1 MAKRSIDR
9 FRDTEL
15 ASEIEFLLA
24 RARNMGIIHANES
37 LVSLGLKA
45 RSYVVLSLAV
55 SGLKPTQ
62 RELADFINLDASQIV
77 SIVDDLEAKGLVAR
91 QPAPSDRRTNVIVAT
106 DLGVERYGQARAV
119 TAQAELESLSALSG
133 DEQQTCLL
141 YTSDAAD
148 E

>member
-1 MAKRSIDR
+1 MAKRSINR

-24 RARNMGIIHANES
+24 RARNMGIMHANES

-77 SIVDDLEAKGLVAR
+77 AIVDDLEKKGLVAR

-106 DLGVERYGQARAV
+106 DLGVARYGQARAV
-119 TAQAELESLSALSG
+119 TAQAELESLSALSS
-133 DEQQTCLL
+133 DEQQTLRDLL
-141 YTSDAAD
+141 TRVVF
-148 E
+148 

>member
-77 SIVDDLEAKGLVAR
+77 SIVDDLEQKGLVAR

-106 DLGVERYGQARAV
+106 DLGVERYGQARVV
-119 TAQAELESLSALSG
+119 TAQAELESLSALSS
-133 DEQQTCLL
+133 DEQQTLRDLL
-141 YTSDAAD
+141 TRVVF
-148 E
+148 

>member
-1 MAKRSIDR
+1 MTKRSIDR

-77 SIVDDLEAKGLVAR
+77 AIVDDLEKKGLVAR

-119 TAQAELESLSALSG
+119 TAQAELESLSALSS
-133 DEQQTCLL
+133 DEQQTLRDLL
-141 YTSDAAD
+141 TRVVF
-148 E
+148 

>member
-9 FRDTEL
+9 FRNTEL

-77 SIVDDLEAKGLVAR
+77 AIVDDLETKGLVAR

-119 TAQAELESLSALSG
+119 TAQAELESLGALSS
-133 DEQQTCLL
+133 DEQQTLRDLL
-141 YTSDAAD
+141 TRVVF
-148 E
+148 

>member
-77 SIVDDLEAKGLVAR
+77 SIVDDLEKKGLVAR

-119 TAQAELESLSALSG
+119 TAQAELESLGALSS
-133 DEQQTCLL
+133 DEQQTLRDLL
-141 YTSDAAD
+141 TRVVF
-148 E
+148 

>member
-77 SIVDDLEAKGLVAR
+77 SIVDDLEKKGLVAR

-119 TAQAELESLSALSG
+119 TAQAELESLSALSS
-133 DEQQTCLL
+133 DEQQTLRDLL
-141 YTSDAAD
+141 TRVVF
-148 E
+148 

>member
-1 MAKRSIDR
+1 MARRSIER

-15 ASEIEFLLA
+15 ATEIEFLLA
-24 RARNMGIIHANES
+24 RARNMGVIHANEA

-77 SIVDDLEAKGLVAR
+77 AIVDDLESKGLVIR

-106 DLGVERYGQARAV
+106 DLGTQRYAQARKV
-119 TAQAELESLSALSG
+119 TAQAELESLNALSS
-133 DEQQTCLL
+133 DEQNTLRDLL
-141 YTSDAAD
+141 TRVVF
-148 E
+148 

>member
-1 MAKRSIDR
+1 MTKRSIDR

-77 SIVDDLEAKGLVAR
+77 SIVDDLEKKGLVAR

-119 TAQAELESLSALSG
+119 TAQAELESLSALSS
-133 DEQQTCLL
+133 DEQQTLRDLL
-141 YTSDAAD
+141 TRVVF
-148 E
+148 

>member
-1 MAKRSIDR
+1 MTKRSIDR

-15 ASEIEFLLA
+15 AGEIEFLLA

-77 SIVDDLEAKGLVAR
+77 SIVDDLEKKGLVAR

-106 DLGVERYGQARAV
+106 DLGVERYGQARTV
-119 TAQAELESLSALSG
+119 TAQAELESLSALSS
-133 DEQQTCLL
+133 DEQQTLRDLL
-141 YTSDAAD
+141 TRVVF
-148 E
+148 